1 MKKPKR
7 FYALLLQ
14 LCITTD
20 NTRSQPRRNS
30 LNVEQK
36 YLGNVGTL
44 VVLALISAFPPL
56 STDLYLPALP
66 HMIETLHTSQSQ
78 VNLTLSAF
86 FIFFAGGLLFWGPL
100 SEKYGRKPV
109 LTIGLF
115 IYIAASILCAYAPN
129 VGRLIGWRI
138 LQAFGGSA
146 ATAVATA
153 MVKDMYDGRER
164 EQVMAILMS
173 MVVVAPIVAPVI
185 GAVVLKYTSWRA
197 VFLIL
202 GGFGIV
208 AMLAASLL
216 QETLEKRYTGTIL
229 SSLGRLAVV
238 LKNPGFTSLLAIF
251 AIVPMAIMS
260 FLAASSYI
268 YINRF
273 GLSEQEFSYFLAFNA
288 MAGMTGPML
297 YMRISRYFKRQH
309 IISCCFA
316 MLVLFGLSVSTI
328 GHLSPYLFALSVAP
342 ATIAITC
349 MRVPGV
355 NLMLEQQERDTG
367 SASALINFFAMVMGS
382 VGMVLVSI
390 NPSDF
395 IATLGIIQVAIGFIG
410 GCLWF
415 FIRNSAYVQ
424 RINLQE
430 N

>member
-1 MKKPKR
+1 MTVK
-7 FYALLLQ
+7 
-14 LCITTD
+14 
-20 NTRSQPRRNS
+20 
-30 LNVEQK
+30 QK

-66 HMIETLHTSQSQ
+66 QMIEALHTSQSQ
-78 VNLTLSAF
+78 INLTLSAF

-109 LTIGLF
+109 LTTGLI
-115 IYIAASILCAYAPN
+115 IYITASILCAYAPN
-129 VGRLIGWRI
+129 VSQLIGCRV

-164 EQVMAILMS
+164 ERVMAIVMS
-173 MVVVAPIVAPVI
+173 MVVIAPIVAPVI
-185 GAVVLKYTSWRA
+185 GAIVLKYTSWRA
-197 VFLIL
+197 IFLIL
-202 GGFGIV
+202 GGFGII
-208 AMLAASLL
+208 ATFAASLL

-229 SSLGRLAVV
+229 NSLGRLAVV

-288 MAGMTGPML
+288 VAGMTGPLL
-297 YMRISRYFKRQH
+297 YMRISRYFNRQH
-309 IISCCFA
+309 IITCCFA
-316 MLVLFGLSVSTI
+316 MLILFGLSVCTI

-342 ATIAITC
+342 ATVAITC

-355 NLMLEQQERDTG
+355 NLMLEQQERDSG

-382 VGMVLVSI
+382 IGMVLVSI
-390 NPSDF
+390 NPNDF
-395 IATLGIIQVAIGFIG
+395 IATLGMIQIAIGLTG
-410 GCLWF
+410 GCLWLL
-415 FIRNSAYVQ
+415 IRKRPYVQ
-424 RINLQE
+424 RMNLQE